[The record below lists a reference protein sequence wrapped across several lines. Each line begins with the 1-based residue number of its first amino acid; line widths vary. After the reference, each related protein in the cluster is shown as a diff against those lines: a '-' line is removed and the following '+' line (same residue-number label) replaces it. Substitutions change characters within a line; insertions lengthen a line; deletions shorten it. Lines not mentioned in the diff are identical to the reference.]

1 MIKFI
6 REDIYKTLCGLDKE
20 HLEGCKKELLRCLT
34 SGIIRGGYGETT
46 PNHSYQKELEFIE
59 YRLQGIKSKGEL

>member
-6 REDIYKTLCGLDKE
+6 REDIYKILCALTKQQ
-20 HLEGCKKELLRCLT
+20 LENSKKELLTCLANGT
-34 SGIIRGGYGETT
+34 MRGGYGETI

-59 YRLQGIKSKGEL
+59 YRLRGVKSKGEK

>member
-6 REDIYKTLCGLDKE
+6 REDIYKTLCTLTKQQ
-20 HLEGCKKELLRCLT
+20 LESSKKELSACLANGT
-34 SGIIRGGYGETT
+34 MRGGYGETT

-59 YRLQGIKSKGEL
+59 YRLQGIKSKGEV